1 LALGTILENEMD
13 GMTWV
18 TVVDGKKEY
27 PALQFG
33 KLLFDPASLVW
44 NKIKNKQACDLK
56 AEFARIKSEVEEA
69 M

>member
-1 LALGTILENEMD
+1 
-13 GMTWV
+13 MTWV
-18 TVVDGKKEY
+18 SVIDGKKEY
-27 PALQFG
+27 PALRFG
-33 KLLFDPASLVW
+33 ALLFDPASMVW